1 MFDKSFEWT
10 STRSGKYEPLSR
22 NYAAFV
28 ELLLLSGKYYCFQ
41 RNIDAFGQLS
51 LLLSGNY
58 CLWGIITAFRELL
71 LLGTTVAFWELLLSG
86 IITAFGEPVLLTEN
100 CCFQEGRKLPGKFS
114 SQFVFHDAIN
124 ALIKLLL
131 EGRLVSVSE
140 VHMRHCSKS
149 IWEYSKLIGSG
160 RF

>member
-28 ELLLLSGKYYCFQ
+28 ELLLLSG
-41 RNIDAFGQLS
+41 I
-51 LLLSGNY
+51 
-58 CLWGIITAFRELL
+58 
-71 LLGTTVAFWELLLSG
+71 TVAFRELLLSG

-100 CCFQEGRKLPGKFS
+100 SCFQEGRKLPGKFS

-149 IWEYSKLIGSG
+149 I
-160 RF
+160 